1 MPTLSKCKVDR
12 VSRGDAGRGVTLKKD
27 GPPPVEETF
36 AGISEEEYDDLR
48 EACLHGKEVT
58 VEYTEDPGPP
68 PTKDITSVMIHG

>member
-36 AGISEEEYDDLR
+36 VGITSDEYDDLR
-48 EACLHGKEVT
+48 EALLHGKEVT
-58 VEYTEDPGPP
+58 VEYTESGEPP
-68 PTKDITSVMIHG
+68 VRDITSVMIHG